1 MGLTKQKLGKFI
13 KRVERRN
20 SELQYGI
27 NDVRGISNNKE
38 IQSTKADISDR
49 SFNRFQIVEPNE
61 FVFNRRT
68 TRMGEKLG
76 LGYNNIGETFI
87 VTEDYVVFRVT
98 DESILLPDYLNVFFR
113 RPEFDRYARWDSW
126 GSATEF
132 FNWEEMCDVPI
143 TLPHLLIQQK
153 YVDVYNAMLAN
164 QRVYESGLEDLKLT
178 CDAYIERLRREL
190 PHTAIGEYIE
200 PCEEKNTDLAYN
212 VDSVKGVSIEKR
224 FIETKADMGGVSLKP
239 YLLVEPDAFAFVTVT
254 SRNGEKISLAH
265 NSSGETYICSSS
277 YVVVRVG
284 KKEKLI
290 PSYLRIFFS
299 RSEFDRY
306 TRFHSWGSA
315 RETFGWDDMRE
326 VKIPI
331 PDVGVQWSIV
341 NIYNA
346 YLMRREIN
354 EKMKAQIKDICPI
367 LIKGSLEEASA
378 QDSQHTARH

>member
-1 MGLTKQKLGKFI
+1 MGLVKQKLGKYI
-13 KRVERRN
+13 ERVERRN
-20 SELQYGI
+20 SDLRFGMD
-27 NDVRGISNNKE
+27 DVRGISNTKE

-49 SFNRFQIVEPNE
+49 SFSRFQIVEPHE

-87 VTEDYVVFRVT
+87 VTEDYVVFRVI
-98 DESILLPDYLNVFFR
+98 DEGILSPDYLNIFFR

-143 TLPHLLIQQK
+143 TLPPLPVQQK

-164 QRVYESGLEDLKLT
+164 QRAYESGLEDLKLT
-178 CDAYIERLRREL
+178 CDAYVERLRHEM
-190 PHTAIGEYIE
+190 PHTVIGEFIE
-200 PCEEKNTDLAYN
+200 LCEEKNTALVYDI
-212 VDSVKGVSIEKR
+212 DSVKGVSIEKR

-265 NSSGETYICSSS
+265 NSSDETYICSSS
-277 YVVVRVG
+277 YVVFRIR

-331 PDVGVQWSIV
+331 PDIGVQRSIV

-346 YLMRREIN
+346 YLMRRDIN
-354 EKMKAQIKDICPI
+354 EKMKAQIKDIC
-367 LIKGSLEEASA
+367 LDSLLKK
-378 QDSQHTARH
+378 